1 VPKPPPVRFAKCS
14 RVRHTYQ
21 VRNIGTERTKKQNE
35 PSTAAYPAEKFFR
48 CIVLSVRLLAK
59 PEAEGT
65 GSRLPRSTPQEHA
78 VSLPRGGLRHNRFS
92 PREMARVTQNLPRFL
107 TLLQPLG
114 GTFHLASCSGLGAR
128 GAQKVP
134 KNNALLSKDG
144 LGKPSEANKANLRH
158 LGSQT
163 NRLRFW
169 ADRGISV
176 VLRRA
181 LAFTLLFV
189 ALAGVFPV
197 QASARVEKHAA
208 LIIDVNS
215 GAVLHKDDADELR
228 HPASLTKMMTLYLTF
243 ETLESGRLKM
253 SDMITISQNAA
264 SVAPSK
270 LDLKPGEQI
279 SVRNAI
285 GAIVTKSAN
294 DIAVAL
300 AEKIGGTEANF
311 VRLMNVRARQIGM
324 TKTHFEN
331 PSGLPNDD
339 HVTTA
344 RDMATL
350 ALHLMDDYPTYFP
363 VFETRTFTYE
373 GKSYRNHNTMLNTYA
388 GVDGI
393 KTGYTRASGFNLVT
407 SVHRGRRHLLGV
419 VFGGRT
425 AASRNAEMRVLLTKA
440 FIRASTTKTRKPMLL
455 AKGGSSR
462 KIADRSQS
470 RPAQQVAEAGQAERQ
485 ETPIHV
491 FKVRPV
497 PIVTKNSTAP
507 ADQTTDMEDTDG
519 PDTSVAAQTSKPNN
533 SDAGFLAAAE
543 RLGQRAEM
551 LGASDR
557 IPDSMHTGAVAR
569 QPVAFAPARDPAAD
583 VPPVQMRPRFQAPPQ
598 ARAVIAERQP
608 IQTSETRQLGLPPS
622 TLNAQA
628 SALDARL
635 NRAPVQ
641 AQYRQARQQQD
652 RVTTV
657 RASAGNYEVQIGAY
671 GSIAEAQRALSS
683 VQDKASRLL
692 AGSASVT
699 HPVTKNGHQFFRARF
714 AGFDADR
721 AASTCTA
728 LRSKGVDCFVMA
740 GD

>member
-1 VPKPPPVRFAKCS
+1 
-14 RVRHTYQ
+14 
-21 VRNIGTERTKKQNE
+21 
-35 PSTAAYPAEKFFR
+35 
-48 CIVLSVRLLAK
+48 
-59 PEAEGT
+59 
-65 GSRLPRSTPQEHA
+65 
-78 VSLPRGGLRHNRFS
+78 
-92 PREMARVTQNLPRFL
+92 M
-107 TLLQPLG
+107 
-114 GTFHLASCSGLGAR
+114 
-128 GAQKVP
+128 
-134 KNNALLSKDG
+134 
-144 LGKPSEANKANLRH
+144 
-158 LGSQT
+158 
-163 NRLRFW
+163 
-169 ADRGISV
+169 SV

-181 LAFTLLFV
+181 LAFALLFV
-189 ALAGVFPV
+189 GWTGVFSV
-197 QASARVEKHAA
+197 QAQARVEKHAA
-208 LIIDVNS
+208 LVIDVNS
-215 GAVLHKDDADELR
+215 GAVLHKDEADALR

-253 SDMITISQNAA
+253 SDMITISKNAA

-294 DIAVAL
+294 DIAVAI

-311 VRLMNVRARQIGM
+311 VRLMNIRARELGM

-363 VFETRTFTYE
+363 VFATHTFTYE
-373 GKSYRNHNTMLNTYA
+373 GKSYRNHNTMLNTFA

-440 FIRASTTKTRKPMLL
+440 FTRASTIKTRKRMHRPG
-455 AKGGSSR
+455 AEPR
-462 KIADRSQS
+462 VAARSHS
-470 RPAQQVAEAGQAERQ
+470 RPAPPQVAEVQQAERE

-491 FKVRPV
+491 FKVRHV
-497 PIVTKNSTAP
+497 PIVASRSEAS
-507 ADQTTDMEDTDG
+507 ADQTTDMEDTDS
-519 PDTSVAAQTSKPNN
+519 PDTSAAVRTASSDN
-533 SDAGFLAAAE
+533 SDAGYLAAAE

-557 IPDSMHTGAVAR
+557 TPDSMRTGSVAR
-569 QPVAFAPARDPAAD
+569 QPVAFAPAREPVAN
-583 VPPVQMRPRFQAPPQ
+583 VPPLATQQPRFQAPPQ
-598 ARAVIAERQP
+598 ARAMIAARQSP
-608 IQTSETRQLGLPPS
+608 EAPETRQLGLPPS

-628 SALDARL
+628 SALGGRSIH
-635 NRAPVQ
+635 APEP
-641 AQYRQARQQQD
+641 AQYRQERQPRGRATPV
-652 RVTTV
+652 RV
-657 RASAGNYEVQIGAY
+657 SGGNYEVQIGAY
-671 GSIAEAQRALSS
+671 GSIAEAQRALNS
-683 VQDKASRLL
+683 VQDRASRLL

-699 HPVTKNGHQFFRARF
+699 HPVMKNGHQIFRARF
-714 AGFDADR
+714 AGFNADR
-721 AASTCTA
+721 AASTCSA

-740 GD
+740 AD